1 MNGHKN
7 YFNSTCSVNR
17 AVQKPLQNVMMLPF
31 LILFFSQLCIH
42 PGMSWFLHLLS
53 PGIYKKVACIGQQYL
68 LKGTVYWDED
78 NRDLM
83 KLQWWQQRESQK
95 TLNLMSK
102 TTTLHV
108 HHVFLYILCCPFTT
122 TMWNDQILSWLENG
136 NGSAINFTSS
146 LWTRMRSPLFSSNL
160 TFLLL
165 SNRVTWYKGGKV
177 LKDAKSIFQQS
188 FHWRHHCQ
196 IVRSLIVL
204 WSMPQNSFI
213 ITPGQ
218 HFKQLRE

>member
-1 MNGHKN
+1 MESTLSCNLSYNVLLTSTKTRLWCDSCIMNGHKN

-17 AVQKPLQNVMMLPF
+17 AVQKPLQNLMMLPF

-42 PGMSWFLHLLS
+42 PGMSWFLRLLS
-53 PGIYKKVACIGQQYL
+53 PGIYKKVACIGQLYL

-83 KLQWWQQRESQK
+83 KLRWWQQRESQK

-122 TMWNDQILSWLENG
+122 TMWNDQILSWL
-136 NGSAINFTSS
+136 
-146 LWTRMRSPLFSSNL
+146 
-160 TFLLL
+160 
-165 SNRVTWYKGGKV
+165 
-177 LKDAKSIFQQS
+177 
-188 FHWRHHCQ
+188 
-196 IVRSLIVL
+196 
-204 WSMPQNSFI
+204 
-213 ITPGQ
+213 
-218 HFKQLRE
+218 